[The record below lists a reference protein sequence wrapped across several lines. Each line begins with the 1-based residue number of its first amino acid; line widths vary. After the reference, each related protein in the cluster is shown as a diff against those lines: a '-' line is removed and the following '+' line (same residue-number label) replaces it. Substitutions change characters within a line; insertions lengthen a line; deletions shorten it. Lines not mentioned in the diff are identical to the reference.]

1 MSHTIKRK
9 GVTCSSEAWE
19 RAVARI
25 KGAEY
30 LGEGVY
36 KQYGPQLISGIGIKL
51 PGYSYPVVVDK
62 ETGEVSADTYGGK
75 WGDDALQDK
84 LTQYAAI
91 EAVLLEAQNKNYAV
105 AENTLENGDIE
116 LNITVGGDYGVAGGN
131 SGNDVAP
138 SGGEL

>member
-9 GVTCSSEAWE
+9 GVNCSSEAWE
-19 RAVARI
+19 RAAARI
-25 KGAEY
+25 EGAEY

-36 KQYGPQLISGIGIKL
+36 KQYSQNVAGIGIKL

-84 LTQYAAI
+84 LTQYAAT

-116 LNITVGGDYGVAGGN
+116 LSITVGGDYGVAGGN